1 MNIDRLFDAVA
12 ARGHVCVGLDT
23 ALDYLPP
30 SLLSSVESPAQALL
44 SFNRALVDA
53 TLDVCACYKVQ
64 IAYYEELGLAGLEAF
79 AKTLAYIREKGG
91 LAISDIKRGDIADTA
106 TRYARGHFAGDFET
120 DFVTLSPY
128 MGMDS
133 IEPWLDF
140 ARESGKG
147 MFVLV
152 RTSNKGYR
160 DFEQLE
166 LAPAALPS
174 SGGKRVYDAVASRL
188 VAAVRLAMRVAYQA
202 ATAVVAVSQ
211 GVGRSLQATLG
222 LAPERVTVIA
232 NPVITERVAEGA
244 AGVPDHPWFHDGGD
258 PVVVGVGRLV
268 EQKGFDTLVRAV
280 ALANERA
287 PCRLLV
293 LGEGPLRAELTELA
307 ASLGVAERLALPG
320 FAANPFPYM
329 RECELFVLSSRW
341 EGLPNV
347 LIQAMAVGAK
357 VVATD
362 CPSGPDEIL
371 DGGRHGRL
379 VPVDDVAALAD
390 AIVEGLSAPRR
401 PLPPEWRAR
410 YEAGAVLDRYLAVL
424 GLPPCPQEER

>member
-1 MNIDRLFDAVA
+1 MSARADVAVFMPSLRGGGAERVMLDLAQGMAGRGYAVDVVVVNREGAVQEVGQGVRLVDLERSRAATALPALVRYLRRRRPPVMLSTLEHTNVLAVVA
-12 ARGHVCVGLDT
+12 ARLVGGTRVVVREANTPDV
-23 ALDYLPP
+23 D
-30 SLLSSVESPAQALL
+30 LSA
-44 SFNRALVDA
+44 
-53 TLDVCACYKVQ
+53 
-64 IAYYEELGLAGLEAF
+64 AGL
-79 AKTLAYIREKGG
+79 KG
-91 LAISDIKRGDIADTA
+91 R
-106 TRYARGHFAGDFET
+106 
-120 DFVTLSPY
+120 
-128 MGMDS
+128 
-133 IEPWLDF
+133 
-140 ARESGKG
+140 
-147 MFVLV
+147 
-152 RTSNKGYR
+152 
-160 DFEQLE
+160 
-166 LAPAALPS
+166 
-174 SGGKRVYDAVASRL
+174 
-188 VAAVRLAMRVAYQA
+188 AVRLAMRVAYQA